1 VAARLVRVLI
11 KKGLVQEEH
20 LRMAK
25 SPVDALGAILSEIV
39 GNNFSGAKDEFDINI
54 CVSDHLEDY
63 RGPEGVLFF
72 TWNNVV
78 DPQYIPLRPVFETL
92 EGNPYR
98 QTLMGS
104 VYRWLYVAASRVF
117 ATFGFDEAQNMYAWR
132 KECYMEAQEN
142 GEDVDLD
149 GEVEASDPDK
159 VMGYIRN
166 AKNLI
171 LDDDQAAAAI
181 SSIADVNLRS
191 AVINAERLYLAS
203 RKINLPVMSKEC
215 QKTLQDEAYY
225 MDGDPNTG
233 AGNQSLA

>member
-78 DPQYIPLRPVFETL
+78 NPQYIPCAQFLRRSKGIP
-92 EGNPYR
+92 
-98 QTLMGS
+98 
-104 VYRWLYVAASRVF
+104 
-117 ATFGFDEAQNMYAWR
+117 
-132 KECYMEAQEN
+132 
-142 GEDVDLD
+142 
-149 GEVEASDPDK
+149 
-159 VMGYIRN
+159 I
-166 AKNLI
+166 AK
-171 LDDDQAAAAI
+171 
-181 SSIADVNLRS
+181 R
-191 AVINAERLYLAS
+191 
-203 RKINLPVMSKEC
+203 
-215 QKTLQDEAYY
+215 
-225 MDGDPNTG
+225 
-233 AGNQSLA
+233 

>member
-1 VAARLVRVLI
+1 
-11 KKGLVQEEH
+11 
-20 LRMAK
+20 
-25 SPVDALGAILSEIV
+25 
-39 GNNFSGAKDEFDINI
+39 
-54 CVSDHLEDY
+54 
-63 RGPEGVLFF
+63 
-72 TWNNVV
+72 
-78 DPQYIPLRPVFETL
+78 
-92 EGNPYR
+92 
-98 QTLMGS
+98 MGS

-225 MDGDPNTG
+225 MDGDPIPGLGISHWRDDPIVSWFDEFCRDQFESGSNCRAPIILCFRPNDTKFFSKIIDTLPALVQMV
-233 AGNQSLA
+233 AGLSEWVRFAQELENAYNYGDR